1 MCKVFLKLRKDL
13 NFLDSN
19 YLQAIEFL
27 RTKRNMSQ
35 VDLIDGIMQKS
46 AYSKIKLGHRRLK
59 LSELEKF
66 LVRLNARVQD
76 LEDIFAQ
83 QESTS
88 YELLKEFREV
98 LDSPNE
104 IAITDFYKK
113 IKPMRNENVDY
124 LRYTLMIENHF
135 HKHYDQISEPD
146 KELLFDIFRD
156 MLTTDYFTT
165 VDFQFIGD
173 FAIILS
179 SNKYL
184 FLQIVDKLSIL
195 DFPELY
201 HAQKTFQYY
210 LPQALTNILDILID
224 QHNFEK
230 ADAFLKV
237 YRSYISY
244 FNDYQYKI
252 MADFYEYRLRYFK
265 SASVIHREQILT
277 EFEEFI
283 KIVNHLFPNMN
294 QIKQITSSFERL
306 KGGKVSTEPLYFFR
320 KF

>member
-35 VDLIDGIMQKS
+35 VELIDGIMQKS

-104 IAITDFYKK
+104 IAITRFYKK
-113 IKPMRNENVDY
+113 IKPKRNANVDY

-146 KELLFDIFRD
+146 KELLFDIFCD

-210 LPQALTNILDILID
+210 LPQALTNVLDILID
-224 QHNFEK
+224 QHSFKKAENF
-230 ADAFLKV
+230 LRV
-237 YRSYISY
+237 YRSYITY
-244 FNDYQYKI
+244 FNDHQYKI
-252 MADFYEYRLRYFK
+252 MADFFEYRLQYFK
-265 SASVIHREQILT
+265 TTSVVAREKILE
-277 EFEEFI
+277 EFEGFI
-283 KIVNHLFPNMN
+283 SIINHLFPEMG
-294 QIKQITSSFERL
+294 QTKQITTSFEFL
-306 KGGKVSTEPLYFFR
+306 KGGKIAKDPFYFFR